1 MIPEAVAAAGMRSL
15 ATSSIGA
22 CGMLGRVLVCWRLWH
37 VAPVNH
43 PHTLLPLLQV
53 VMDYLDPSE
62 GWTNLASLPTP
73 SQQQAQSAV
82 TAAVQRM
89 HAVVITDPATGKE
102 GPVAHGDLRLT
113 NIMLCKG
120 QASETWTDAKVLFV
134 DFDCK
139 LPCGTQ
145 RLGLEVMLCDLAGP
159 FQSSDRMGQN
169 GVERGR

>member
-1 MIPEAVAAAGMRSL
+1 
-15 ATSSIGA
+15 
-22 CGMLGRVLVCWRLWH
+22 
-37 VAPVNH
+37 
-43 PHTLLPLLQV
+43 LLQV

-62 GWTNLASLPTP
+62 GWTNLASLPTA
-73 SQQQAQSAV
+73 SQQQAQPAV

-113 NIMLCKG
+113 NIMLCKR

-139 LPCGTQ
+139 WPFGTQ
-145 RLGLEVMLCDLAGP
+145 RLGLEVALCDWAGP
-159 FQSSDRMGQN
+159 IQFGDRMGQK
-169 GVERGR
+169 GVEHGR